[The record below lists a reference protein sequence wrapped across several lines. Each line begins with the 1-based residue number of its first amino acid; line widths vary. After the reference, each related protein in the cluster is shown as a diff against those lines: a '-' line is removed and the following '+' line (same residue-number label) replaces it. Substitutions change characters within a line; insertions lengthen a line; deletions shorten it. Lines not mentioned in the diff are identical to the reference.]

1 MNSETI
7 ELFFQ
12 KKCTAEEAKNVV
24 AFLKANPSV
33 LEKYVSANEWNSL
46 IENNAMP
53 EEFWNEVWF
62 NIKKKNRSKIISLKL
77 KRIAAAACFI
87 LLAGTAYY
95 YYINSGKENNK
106 QLAEAPEHIFPQT
119 QLKTVL
125 NNTKKLMTVILSD
138 SSVITLS
145 PASSVQYDDAFPNDK
160 RDIVLEG
167 EAEFHVAKNKKK
179 PFTVY
184 AGVLATTAL
193 GTIFS
198 IKKTGIKNIVTVKL
212 FKGKVVVH
220 STDNNLKGWDKDVY
234 LLPGEQLKFNE
245 TSSMLAVEKIEG
257 SSKTTVAIKTN
268 KLNRKA
274 DSISNQLTFSNT
286 LLPEVLN
293 KLSAYYKVK
302 IQYDTL
308 LISTMNFTG
317 SVLKNDS
324 LPVILKAIAQMNDL
338 EISERNDEFIISK
351 HEQ

>member
-1 MNSETI
+1 VDSEII
-7 ELFFQ
+7 ERFFQ
-12 KKCTAEEAKNVV
+12 KKCTAEEAKNVF

-33 LEKYVSANEWNSL
+33 LEKYVSAEEWNSL
-46 IENNAMP
+46 IENYAMP

-62 NIKKKNRSKIISLKL
+62 NIQKKNRSKIISLKF
-77 KRIAAAACFI
+77 KRITAAACFI
-87 LLAGTAYY
+87 LLAGTVY
-95 YYINSGKENNK
+95 YYINSEKENNK
-106 QLAEAPEHIFPQT
+106 QLAEAPQHISPQT

-125 NNTKKLMTVILSD
+125 NNTKKLVTVILSD

-167 EAEFHVAKNKKK
+167 EAEFHVTKNKKK

-184 AGVLATTAL
+184 AGTLATTAL

-198 IKKTGIKNIVTVKL
+198 VKETGKKNIITVKL
-212 FKGKVVVH
+212 FQGKVVVH
-220 STDNNLKGWDKDVY
+220 STDNNLKGWDKGVY
-234 LLPGEQLKFNE
+234 LLPGEQLKFKEGSN
-245 TSSMLAVEKIEG
+245 MLAVEKIDD
-257 SSKTTVAIKTN
+257 SSKTTVAIKPK
-268 KLNRKA
+268 KLNTKA

-308 LISTMNFTG
+308 LINKMNFTG
-317 SVLKNDS
+317 SILKNDS

-338 EISERNDEFIISK
+338 EILKQDDGFIIFK
-351 HEQ
+351 PEQ